1 MNLSLQTLAID
12 TLIPVLRSL
21 SNVLDKG
28 VCPRKQAESS
38 GA

>member
-12 TLIPVLRSL
+12 TLIPMLRSL

-28 VCPRKQAESS
+28 VPPRKQAESS